1 MQGNRTNHPP
11 RIGMRYWT
19 KRRQQ
24 ELEHWEQRQAV
35 LKVQRAAEA
44 KEQRR
49 LRANASARAYRAR
62 RKAAGLPTPK
72 RSNRKPEKKG
82 NSTIRMRRWREK
94 WRILLVAW
102 GEAIR
107 EDRRRTRRIAKGLP
121 PIPKKN
127 AEMVAASRAKKAA
140 VREEYLRSQWFSP
153 ELSEQEAKAII
164 MERAPAG
171 TDEMQVHLEYVRLS
185 YQAKSASLNLNRFTI
200 AQEGEDG
207 IEMAKMARAIFNE
220 TRISMSTVDYNAVLN
235 KIAAEKITEL
245 RPIVAYGDPTNETW
259 LKNLEIKS
267 IDSAQWMIGNGSG
280 ILQAVQESH
289 KTKEKK

>member
-1 MQGNRTNHPP
+1 
-11 RIGMRYWT
+11 
-19 KRRQQ
+19 
-24 ELEHWEQRQAV
+24 
-35 LKVQRAAEA
+35 
-44 KEQRR
+44 
-49 LRANASARAYRAR
+49 
-62 RKAAGLPTPK
+62 
-72 RSNRKPEKKG
+72 
-82 NSTIRMRRWREK
+82 
-94 WRILLVAW
+94 
-102 GEAIR
+102 
-107 EDRRRTRRIAKGLP
+107 
-121 PIPKKN
+121 
-127 AEMVAASRAKKAA
+127 MVAASRAKKAA
-140 VREEYLRSQWFSP
+140 AREEFLRSQWFSP

-185 YQAKSASLNLNRFTI
+185 YQAKSAALNLNRFTI

-220 TRISMSTVDYNAVLN
+220 VRLEMSTVDYVAVLD

-245 RPIVAYGDPTNETW
+245 RPIVAYGDPANETW

-280 ILQAVQESH
+280 ILKAVQESY

>member
-19 KRRQQ
+19 KRRRQ

-35 LKVQRAAEA
+35 LKAQRDAEA

-62 RKAAGLPTPK
+62 RKAAGLPNPK
-72 RSNRKPEKKG
+72 TEQSQTREARG

-94 WRILLVAW
+94 WRILLAAW
-102 GEAIR
+102 DEAIKINKR
-107 EDRRRTRRIAKGLP
+107 RDRRVAKGLSP
-121 PIPKKN
+121 VPRSN

-140 VREEYLRSQWFSP
+140 AREEYLRSQWFSP

-164 MERAPAG
+164 AERAPAG

-220 TRISMSTVDYNAVLN
+220 ARLSMNTIDYASVLA
-235 KIAAEKITEL
+235 IAA
-245 RPIVAYGDPTNETW
+245 
-259 LKNLEIKS
+259 
-267 IDSAQWMIGNGSG
+267 
-280 ILQAVQESH
+280 
-289 KTKEKK
+289 KKQPN